1 MSSIT
6 LLGDTSGSII
16 IDAPAIAGSNT
27 ITLPTTGGTIRTT
40 RTPGTVLQVVNA
52 AQTTSFSTT
61 SGTFT
66 NIGLSASITPTSA
79 TSKIFVIAGAIM
91 NTQSSNLSLLLTI
104 FRDSTDLGVRSGQ
117 YAAAAGWLATTVP
130 CFYLDS
136 PATTSSVT
144 YSIRARVSAGAGTI
158 SSADPSTI
166 TLMEIAA

>member
-1 MSSIT
+1 MSF
-6 LLGDTSGSII
+6 
-16 IDAPAIAGSNT
+16 T
-27 ITLPTTGGTIRTT
+27 INGTTGINLATQPLTGALPDANMA
-40 RTPGTVLQVVNA
+40 PGSVIQVVNA

-117 YAAAAGWLATTVP
+117 YAAAAGWVATTVP